1 MSSVLIKGLDLPHNG
16 GYIEIRLH
24 DDKAEVE
31 VQELTFKDFEVVEI
45 PTPHGRL
52 IDGDKMED
60 TLSGLGDRAYRRAK
74 GTIMDAQ
81 KFLSCAPTI
90 IEAEEQEYEHID

>member
-24 DDKAEVE
+24 DDRAEVE
-31 VQELTFKDFEVVEI
+31 VQELTYEDFEIVEV

-52 IDGDKMED
+52 IDADKLFSE
-60 TLSGLGDRAYRRAK
+60 LGWAK
-74 GTIMDAQ
+74 DMAMSL
-81 KFLSCAPTI
+81 KFVFAIKDNAPTI
-90 IEAEEQEYEHID
+90 IEAEGKGYGNSTTQD

>member
-24 DDKAEVE
+24 DDRAEVE
-31 VQELTFKDFEVVEI
+31 VQELTFKDFEVAEV

-52 IDGDKMED
+52 IDADVVKEYGIMAED
-60 TLSGLGDRAYRRAK
+60 YCTDLFVHVDD
-74 GTIMDAQ
+74 IDD
-81 KFLSCAPTI
+81 APTI
-90 IEAEEQEYEHID
+90 IEAEGKGYGNSTTQD